1 MEKREEREKGA
12 PLHVPVMVSEVV
24 HYLEPCREGV
34 FVDGTLGGG
43 GHALA
48 ILEALEPTL
57 YVGIDRDEEALKV
70 AAEHL
75 ALYGDRVRLVHGLYS
90 QVEGILEELGIEGV
104 DAFLLDLGLS
114 SLQLEGE
121 GRGFSFQKEEPL
133 DMRMDRRQ
141 ELTAARVVNTYSQG
155 ELERIFREYGEER
168 WAKKIARNIVDTR
181 RKFAITTTTALAQ
194 VVEWSIPRKFHP
206 KKIHPATRVFQA
218 LRIEVNKELEE
229 LEKGLE
235 AGLEVLRPGGRFLV
249 ISFHS
254 LEDGIVKRAF
264 REWEREGLGEVITK
278 KPVTPSAEE
287 VEENI
292 RSRSGKLR
300 VFQKG

>member
-1 MEKREEREKGA
+1 MEKREERERVT
-12 PLHVPVMVSEVV
+12 PLHIPVMVREVV
-24 HYLEPCREGV
+24 HYLEPCRGGI

-48 ILEALEPTL
+48 ILESLEPRL
-57 YVGIDRDEEALKV
+57 YIGIDRDEEALKV

-75 ALYGDRVRLVHGLYS
+75 ALYRDRLRLVHSLYS
-90 QVEGILEELGIEGV
+90 QVEGILEELAVEDV

-121 GRGFSFQKEEPL
+121 GRGFSFHREEPL
-133 DMRMDRRQ
+133 DMRMDREQ
-141 ELTAARVVNTYSQG
+141 DLTAAHVVNTYSQG

-168 WAKKIARNIVDTR
+168 WAQKIARNIVETR
-181 RKFAITTTTALAQ
+181 KKFAITTTTALAQ
-194 VVEWSIPRKFHP
+194 VVEWSIPKKFHP

-229 LEKGLE
+229 LGRGLE
-235 AGLEVLRPGGRFLV
+235 AGLEVLKPGGRFLV

-254 LEDGIVKRAF
+254 LEDGTVKRTF

>member
-181 RKFAITTTTALAQ
+181 RRFAITTTTALAQ

>member
-90 QVEGILEELGIEGV
+90 QVEGILEELGVEGA

-181 RKFAITTTTALAQ
+181 RRFAITTTTALAQ
-194 VVEWSIPRKFHP
+194 VVEWSIPKKFHP

-235 AGLEVLRPGGRFLV
+235 AGLEVLKPGGRFLV

>member
-1 MEKREEREKGA
+1 MERREEREKGA

-181 RKFAITTTTALAQ
+181 RRFAITTTTALAQ

>member
-235 AGLEVLRPGGRFLV
+235 AGLEVLKPSGRFLV

>member
-1 MEKREEREKGA
+1 
-12 PLHVPVMVSEVV
+12 HVPVMVSEVV

-181 RKFAITTTTALAQ
+181 RRFAITTTTALAQ

>member
-90 QVEGILEELGIEGV
+90 QVEGILEELGVEGA

-181 RKFAITTTTALAQ
+181 RRFAITTTTALAQ
-194 VVEWSIPRKFHP
+194 VVEWSIPKKFHP